1 MKNLKI
7 RIYVAVKAQP
17 NMSGNEVIDLDDLY
31 VHVHIHQHAFSVIV
45 TVKMEQRKPSHSSL
59 H

>member
-1 MKNLKI
+1 
-7 RIYVAVKAQP
+7 
-17 NMSGNEVIDLDDLY
+17 MSGNEVIDLDDLY
-31 VHVHIHQHAFSVIV
+31 VHVHIHPHAFSVIV

>member
-1 MKNLKI
+1 MKHLKI
-7 RIYVAVKAQP
+7 KTIAVKAQP
-17 NMSGNEVIDLDDLY
+17 NMSGNEVINLDDLY
-31 VHVHIHQHAFSVIV
+31 VHVHIHPHAFSVIV